1 MQTMPAEI
9 AAIEE
14 VPAFERF
21 AFVMSVLEHYS
32 DRERSLLLNCTRGE
46 VTAARSRALERL
58 GGRRSFGSC
67 QLSVRSKRRRDTQHR
82 AGLDWHMRA
91 WRPRHSDNRK
101 L

>member
-1 MQTMPAEI
+1 MPAEI

-32 DRERSLLLNCTRGE
+32 DRECSLLLNCTRGE

-58 GGRRSFGSC
+58 GRSTELR
-67 QLSVRSKRRRDTQHR
+67 QLSIVGSEQKTQGHPAQSR
-82 AGLDWHMRA
+82 ARLAYARLA
-91 WRPRHSDNRK
+91 TSA
-101 L
+101 